1 MKRARKLLS
10 TSGVSNAVQGARLF
24 RSSAASSAWYDGVR
38 NLNRPSLY
46 EGHVPTSTSQK
57 AVLTVYSAVAALVDP
72 KRADLVAV
80 LGETT
85 GHLALLRMRDKMAS
99 DPVGAGILL
108 RRPRITEETV
118 NLTHLR
124 TMDTG
129 SFGRSY
135 AEFMD
140 GHGYSPDARPNVRFV
155 EDEELA
161 YVMARYRLALFHKIL
176 DFSKASSSS

>member
-1 MKRARKLLS
+1 MKRGFAEVGLG
-10 TSGVSNAVQGARLF
+10 GVRLF
-24 RSSAASSAWYDGVR
+24 HSSAAISRAWFDGVR

-46 EGHVPTSTSQK
+46 DGHVPTSTPQK

-72 KRADLVAV
+72 KRADLVAA

-85 GHLALLRMRDKMAS
+85 GHLALLRMRENMAS
-99 DPVGAGILL
+99 DPVGADLLL

-118 NLTHLR
+118 QLSHLR
-124 TMDTG
+124 TLDAGT
-129 SFGRSY
+129 FGHAY

-140 GHGYSPDARPNVRFV
+140 VHDFTPDERPRVRFV

-161 YVMARYRLALFHKIL
+161 YVMARYRSVRDSTCVPI
-176 DFSKASSSS
+176 